1 MVKVLSF
8 IHEELEHKL
17 HSAVEFASNCA
28 GPDGAKERI
37 KVLVSDVVAEL
48 KKLAAEASPVV
59 EKVAEGAVET
69 AITAAKPTIE
79 GAIGEPA
86 ASVVEAGLEQVAAVG
101 EQIVENKVAEVFA
114 PEPTETKE

>member
-8 IHEELEHKL
+8 IHEELEHRL

-37 KVLVSDVVAEL
+37 KAMVSDVVVEL
-48 KKLAAEASPVV
+48 RKLAEGAAPTV
-59 EKVAEGAVET
+59 EKVAENVVET
-69 AITAAKPTIE
+69 AVESVKPAIE
-79 GAIGEPA
+79 SKVGEPA